1 MLRRYC
7 AARTAHVVS
16 CISSVRMH
24 STLVGDSG
32 RIYRGG
38 AVLRPNPQDRNLD
51 ILKTEFVALRK
62 KNGNILV

>member
-1 MLRRYC
+1 MN
-7 AARTAHVVS
+7 
-16 CISSVRMH
+16 

-62 KNGNILV
+62 KDGNILV

>member
-7 AARTAHVVS
+7 AARTAYVVLR
-16 CISSVRMH
+16 ISSVRMH
-24 STLVGDSG
+24 STLVGDSS

-62 KNGNILV
+62 KDGNILI